1 MKRRVAINQ
10 YVDVEDQLN
19 NLFVS
24 IEGTNKIVYVLC
36 GLSMVSKSFLLA
48 IKYSYADT
56 FAILIIYMTHI
67 IW

>member
-1 MKRRVAINQ
+1 MKYHVAINQ

-24 IEGTNKIVYVLC
+24 IEGTNKIVCVLC
-36 GLSMVSKSFLLA
+36 GLSMISKSILLV

-56 FAILIIYMTHI
+56 FAILIICMTHMI
-67 IW
+67 